1 MTRLDRYFL
10 PTEREAP
17 ADAEALSHKLGVRA
31 GLVRQ
36 VGSGLWSWLPAGWRV
51 HENVAQIVREE
62 CNRIGCQ
69 EMLMPVITPAELWRR
84 SGRYD
89 IEEVFKLKD
98 RRGADLIL
106 ALSHEETVTLHVAQ
120 TVRSYRQLPMLLYH
134 FQTKGRDEARPRA
147 GVLRTREFIMKD
159 AYSFDRDDE
168 GLQASYEKFIAAYD
182 AICDRTGLEWY
193 RVESDVGMMGGSGA
207 HEYMAPCPAG
217 ENDVALAPGYAAN
230 TEVASADP
238 QPVAPMD
245 LDGDDCTRR
254 ERRRS
259 PPWPTPSAST
269 PGNVLKAFP
278 VVTESRGLIMAF
290 VRGDHRVNEVKLA
303 NALGEAFRP
312 AREDELPGPG
322 GFLGPT
328 PDLPALYD
336 DAIVPGQAYLTGA
349 NRPDYHRVV
358 TVDGGERGDVRTVE
372 VGDTVNGN
380 PIRIEPA
387 IEIGNIFKLGTR
399 YSEPLGATYL
409 DENGKEQ
416 LIVMGSYGIG
426 PARITA
432 AAIEQ
437 YADEKGISWPRAIAP
452 WDVEIVAIGK
462 PGTPERDAAEALYAE
477 LCEAGLEV
485 LLDDRDAGP
494 GEKFADAELLGVP
507 AAADGRQALARVRAR
522 GGAGPPRPRRPR
534 RRRAAAGRGRGRPRA
549 VGESPV
555 ERRRLS
561 FGRLVGVD
569 RSGPP
574 PPQTLPGAPLNLWT
588 IPNAIGMVRLGLLP
602 IFLVVSF
609 SSDSGIGVWPAVLF
623 GVAGWT
629 DYFDGIAARVTGQY
643 SRFGTLLD
651 PVVDRLL
658 VLCGVIACWYHDLL
672 PRWALAILVARELFM
687 LIAGRYAL
695 RRGIEIRVN
704 MVGRLAIWPVLSA
717 LEFAF
722 CGLETLSTV
731 LFYIGLAMTLV
742 ATAMYVRDARP
753 STSA

>member
-31 GLVRQ
+31 GLIRQ
-36 VGSGLWSWLPAGWRV
+36 VGAGLWSWLPAGWRV

-69 EMLMPVITPAELWRR
+69 EMLMPLITPAELWKR
-84 SGRYD
+84 SGRFD

-159 AYSFDRDDE
+159 AYSFDRDGE
-168 GLQASYEKFIAAYD
+168 GLQASYEKFISAYD
-182 AICDRTGLEWY
+182 AICDRVGLEWY

-238 QPVAPMD
+238 QPVAPID
-245 LDGDDCTRR
+245 LDGDLH
-254 ERRRS
+254 
-259 PPWPTPSAST
+259 TPGAT
-269 PGNVLKAFP
+269 TIKAVVDALGVQAGNVLKAYP
-278 VVTESRGLIMAF
+278 VVTASRGLVMAF
-290 VRGDHRVNEVKLA
+290 VRGDHRVNDVKLA

-312 AREDELPGPG
+312 ARDEELQGPG

-328 PDLPALYD
+328 ASVPTLWDE
-336 DAIVPGQAYLTGA
+336 AIVPGQAYVTGA
-349 NRPDYHRVV
+349 NRPDYHQVV
-358 TVDGGERGDVRTVE
+358 TVDGGERGDVRSVE
-372 VGDTVNGN
+372 AGDTVNGH

-416 LIVMGSYGIG
+416 LIHMGSYGIG
-426 PARITA
+426 PARMTA

-477 LCEAGLEV
+477 LSEAGLDV

-507 AAADGRQALARVRAR
+507 LRLTFGKRSLDSERAEAQAR
-522 GGAGPPRPRRPR
+522 
-534 RRRAAAGRGRGRPRA
+534 RGRVDHDGGVPLQGAAEA
-549 VGESPV
+549 V
-555 ERRRLS
+555 
-561 FGRLVGVD
+561 
-569 RSGPP
+569 
-574 PPQTLPGAPLNLWT
+574 
-588 IPNAIGMVRLGLLP
+588 
-602 IFLVVSF
+602 
-609 SSDSGIGVWPAVLF
+609 
-623 GVAGWT
+623 
-629 DYFDGIAARVTGQY
+629 
-643 SRFGTLLD
+643 
-651 PVVDRLL
+651 
-658 VLCGVIACWYHDLL
+658 
-672 PRWALAILVARELFM
+672 RELWAS
-687 LIAGRYAL
+687 L
-695 RRGIEIRVN
+695 
-704 MVGRLAIWPVLSA
+704 P
-717 LEFAF
+717 
-722 CGLETLSTV
+722 
-731 LFYIGLAMTLV
+731 
-742 ATAMYVRDARP
+742 
-753 STSA
+753 